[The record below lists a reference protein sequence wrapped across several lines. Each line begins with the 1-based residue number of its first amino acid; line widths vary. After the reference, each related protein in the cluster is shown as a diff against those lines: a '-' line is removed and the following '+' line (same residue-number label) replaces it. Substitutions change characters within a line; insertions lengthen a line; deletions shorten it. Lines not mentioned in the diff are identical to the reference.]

1 MRKFKIEFSKQLFTA
16 GDSHTKI
23 ILLQYN
29 SFQPT
34 TYPIL
39 KNYSLK
45 LFQSCFD
52 SFSRLDKKGMQ
63 IPNFLLT
70 LDKQKN

>member
-1 MRKFKIEFSKQLFTA
+1 MQQLFIA

-23 ILLQYN
+23 ILLKYN

-39 KNYSLK
+39 KNYSSK
-45 LFQSCFD
+45 LPQNFFD
-52 SFSRLDKKGMQ
+52 TFNSLDQTGVQISNFS
-63 IPNFLLT
+63 LT
-70 LDKQKN
+70 LDKQKT